1 MNTPLLITLF
11 GPAGSGKGTVGKQ
24 IAEHFACQHVD
35 MGDMRREMAREHGLT
50 LEELHE
56 RALHDRKYDDIQ
68 DARVR
73 GLPDEYERVFVCSRT
88 AWFLLPQSIKVLLTC
103 RPEIS
108 AERVAKRQG
117 ISPDEALR
125 LNAERDIQDGDRYR
139 RYVGIPSYPPTKEQ
153 FDVVVD
159 SSDIDPDTVLAK
171 LIEGIQKVI
180 EQRG

>member
-1 MNTPLLITLF
+1 MKESLLITLF
-11 GPAGSGKGTVGKQ
+11 GPAGSGKGTVGKHL
-24 IAEHFACQHVD
+24 AETFDCRHVD
-35 MGDMRREMAREHGLT
+35 MGDMRREMAHEHGLT

-73 GLPDEYERVFVCSRT
+73 GLPDEYARVFVCSRT

-108 AERVAKRQG
+108 AQRVAKRQG
-117 ISPDEALR
+117 ISADEALR
-125 LNAERDIQDGDRYR
+125 LNTERDIQDGDRYK
-139 RYVGIPSYPPTKEQ
+139 RYLGIPSYPPIKEQ
-153 FDVVVD
+153 FDIVVD

-171 LIEGIQKVI
+171 LVEGIKKEI
-180 EQRG
+180 ERRA